1 MRRLSSYS
9 WIAVFAVVAGVGVF
23 FAPAQSQPRPAD
35 ESLAAQP
42 GYVEMSTVDDWF
54 GTEPSTEV
62 DIRGPLVNLVAEASQ
77 SSNPDFARLMGD
89 VTAIQVRSYPLSVD
103 AAAGVATKT
112 DAFAERLESSGWQR
126 VIYVRE
132 ADERVQVYIRE
143 ADSMIAGLT
152 LLSTK
157 PGDECVLVNIVGSL
171 SPDQI
176 AQLGRGLNLS
186 ALEQVDVSENTP
198 QER

>member
-1 MRRLSSYS
+1 MRRLSSLS
-9 WIAVFAVVAGVGVF
+9 WIALFAVIAGIGVF
-23 FAPAQSQPRPAD
+23 LAPAQSQPRPAD
-35 ESLAAQP
+35 DSLTAQP
-42 GYVEMSTVDDWF
+42 GYVDVSTVDSWF
-54 GTEPSTEV
+54 DTEASTEV

-89 VTAIQVRSYPLSVD
+89 VRGIQVRGYPLSED
-103 AAAGVATKT
+103 AASSIAAET
-112 DAFAERLESSGWQR
+112 DAFGKRLESSGWQR
-126 VIYVRE
+126 VIYVRDG
-132 ADERVQVYIRE
+132 DERVQVYIRE
-143 ADSMIAGLT
+143 ANSMIAGLT

-186 ALEQVDVSENTP
+186 ALEQVDVSKNTP
-198 QER
+198 Q

>member
-1 MRRLSSYS
+1 MQRLSSLS
-9 WIAVFAVVAGVGVF
+9 WIALFAVIAGIGVF
-23 FAPAQSQPRPAD
+23 LDPAQSQPHPTD
-35 ESLAAQP
+35 ESLADQP
-42 GYVEMSTVDDWF
+42 GYVDMSAVDSWF
-54 GTEPSTEV
+54 DTDASTEV
-62 DIRGPLVNLVAEASQ
+62 DIQGPLVDLVAEASQ

-89 VTAIQVRSYPLSVD
+89 VRGIQVRGYPLSKD
-103 AAAGVATKT
+103 AAPGIAEKT
-112 DAFAERLESSGWQR
+112 EAFAQTLESSGWQR
-126 VIYVRE
+126 VIYVRDG
-132 ADERVQVYIRE
+132 DERVQVYIRE

-157 PGDECVLVNIVGSL
+157 PGDECVVVNIVGSL

-198 QER
+198 Q